1 MTEKITKNPSLELR
15 TAGKVLAGKI
25 VSVKM
30 KDTVVVQVERYTKH
44 PKYGKFL
51 KRLRETPDG
60 DGSLLDHSLIL
71 FGSGMSESNTH
82 SRLDI
87 PTLLAGGAAGKMK
100 GNRHVAAKP
109 ETPFANLLLEIAQ
122 KFGVET
128 EKFGL
133 SNGRMEI

>member
-51 KRLRETPDG
+51 KRQKKFKVHDAGNKHQLGEVVEIIET
-60 DGSLLDHSLIL
+60 
-71 FGSGMSESNTH
+71 
-82 SRLDI
+82 
-87 PTLLAGGAAGKMK
+87 
-100 GNRHVAAKP
+100 KP
-109 ETPFANLLLEIAQ
+109 ISKDKRF
-122 KFGVET
+122 KVVE
-128 EKFGL
+128 K
-133 SNGRMEI
+133 